1 MAMEHTGFRKG
12 RGTREHIANVTW
24 IMKSVREHQKTMYLC
39 SKNYSKAF
47 DTVQHLKM
55 LNNMKSMGIPEHLT
69 MLIRDLYTEQE
80 AKVWVEQG
88 TTEGSQTKNE

>member
-1 MAMEHTGFRKG
+1 VPK
-12 RGTREHIANVTW
+12 NV
-24 IMKSVREHQKTMYLC
+24 YLC
-39 SKNYSKAF
+39 FIDYSKAF